1 MRLVSSA
8 NTWRPRGMSS
18 DRPAPKNIFNPDSP
32 VSPPD
37 VLLNRDTV
45 PEFTMQPEK
54 IRYLLNQYR
63 SGHLS
68 EKEQQEWDGLLQ
80 DSDYEQII
88 QEELFRSLQDDS
100 ESGTPAGQPDLAGPA
115 AWQPVLQRIL
125 SVDKTPNSLPASNRR
140 GVLLSLPSVL
150 RRWSAAAIIALVL
163 ISGGLFFLTKKG
175 PKRLVTSGAPSSGN
189 IVPGS
194 NRAILTLANGQ
205 QIVLNS
211 AQNGVLS
218 QQGSMQVIKLDS
230 GQLAYSSNKNTKTPS
245 GEILYNTITTPRGG
259 QYQIVLPDETKVWLN
274 AESSLRFPTSFTAK
288 ERRVELTGEGYF
300 EVRQDKDKPFLVTA
314 GQTETRVLGTHFNI
328 MAYGDENAV
337 RTTLLEGSVKMGQGN
352 QHSLLRPGEQG
363 EFDILNATL
372 TTKAVNTRA
381 AIAWKDGY
389 YYFDRT
395 PVQSVMRQIARWY
408 NVEIVYQGA
417 IPRDE
422 IVGRIP
428 RTAYVSEVLHIMELI
443 GIHFKIEDRKIIV
456 LS

>member
-1 MRLVSSA
+1 
-8 NTWRPRGMSS
+8 
-18 DRPAPKNIFNPDSP
+18 
-32 VSPPD
+32 
-37 VLLNRDTV
+37 
-45 PEFTMQPEK
+45 MQPEK
-54 IRYLLNQYR
+54 IRYLLNRYR
-63 SGHLS
+63 SGQLS
-68 EKEQQEWDGLLQ
+68 EKEQREWDGLLQ
-80 DSDYEQII
+80 NPDYEQII
-88 QEELFRSLQDDS
+88 QDELFRSLQDED
-100 ESGTPAGQPDLAGPA
+100 ESIIDARETIVPEAVKPESSPAQTAQPDRTGPGN
-115 AWQPVLQRIL
+115 WQPVLQRIL
-125 SVDKTPNSLPASNRR
+125 SVDKTANSLPAPNRR
-140 GVLLSLPSVL
+140 GILLSLPSIL
-150 RRWSAAAIIALVL
+150 RRWSAAAVIAVAL
-163 ISGGLFFLTKKG
+163 IGGGLFFLTQKG
-175 PKRLVTSGAPSSGN
+175 PKHLVSSGRPSSGN
-189 IVPGS
+189 ITPGS

-218 QQGSMQVIKLDS
+218 QQGNVQVIKLDS
-230 GQLAYSSNKNTKTPS
+230 GQLAYSSHISGAGKAGSAVHDNNTGAPS
-245 GEILYNTITTPRGG
+245 GELLYNTITTPRGG
-259 QYQIVLPDETKVWLN
+259 QYQIVLPDETRVWLN
-274 AESSLRFPTSFTAK
+274 AESSLRFPTSFSGK
-288 ERRVELTGEGYF
+288 ERNVELTGEGYF

-363 EFDILNATL
+363 EFDVLHTTL
-372 TTKAVNTRA
+372 TTRAVNTRA

-422 IVGRIP
+422 IVGKIP

-443 GIHFKIEDRKIIV
+443 GIRFKIEDRKIIV